1 MWFAKFFLT
10 ILLEQ
15 RLQNY
20 TQITNVALT
29 TEQMNL
35 FSFR

>member
-1 MWFAKFFLT
+1 MWFTKFSLR

-15 RLQNY
+15 MLQNY

-29 TEQMNL
+29 TEQMDL
-35 FSFR
+35 FPFM

>member
-1 MWFAKFFLT
+1 MWFIKFFLR

-15 RLQNY
+15 FLQNY

-29 TEQMNL
+29 VEEMGL
-35 FSFR
+35 FSFM